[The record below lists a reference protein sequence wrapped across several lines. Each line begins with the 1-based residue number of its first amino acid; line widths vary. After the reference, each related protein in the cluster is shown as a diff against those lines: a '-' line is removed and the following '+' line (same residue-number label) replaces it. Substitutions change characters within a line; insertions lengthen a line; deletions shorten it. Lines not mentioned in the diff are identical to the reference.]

1 LLEGGFEDEKL
12 VDLKRLVHEIRRR
25 LMASTAS
32 FTVPQPVTRRDDVGI
47 ALNCFDDGGTV
58 DAWQP
63 QVGDD
68 DVEGEI

>member
-1 LLEGGFEDEKL
+1 
-12 VDLKRLVHEIRRR
+12 
-25 LMASTAS
+25 MASTAS